1 LRKLKIDT
9 KAVLSPLSGV
19 SDLSFRLIC
28 REQGAKLCFFEMA
41 DANMLTH
48 AASKNRDIF
57 KTTPEDQ
64 PIAAQILG
72 ADPDVTLAAAEK
84 LLELTKPQF
93 LDINAACPAKKVV
106 KKKAGAHLIREP
118 KVLEAIIKK
127 LTDNLSLPITVKL
140 RIGYN
145 TYNEEAIREIAMR
158 CEGEGVA
165 ALFVHGRTWKHA
177 YCGEVTYEG
186 IKAIKEAVKIPVYGS
201 GSVFSPELAKK
212 MLDETGCDGV
222 VVARG
227 AMGNPWIFKRI
238 EEYLKSGQLLPEPTP
253 KERMA
258 MCKRHLSY
266 MEKYKESRL
275 TNKIGWMRRIAI
287 YYIKSLHNATSF
299 RHQVTSAKSYDEL
312 MGVVDKI

>member
-1 LRKLKIDT
+1 MPIDT
-9 KAVLSPLSGV
+9 KVILAPLSGV

-72 ADPDVTLAAAEK
+72 SDPDVTLAAAEK

-145 TYNEEAIREIAMR
+145 TYNAAEIKEVAKMCQGGGAAM
-158 CEGEGVA
+158 
-165 ALFVHGRTWKHA
+165 LFVHGRTWKHA
-177 YCGEVTYEG
+177 YCGDVTYEG
-186 IKAIKEAVKIPVYGS
+186 IRAIKEAVKIPVYGS

-222 VVARG
+222 MVARG
-227 AMGNPWIFKRI
+227 AMGNPWIFKSI

-253 KERMA
+253 KERMK

-266 MEKYKESRL
+266 MEEYKESRQ

-287 YYIKSLHNATSF
+287 YYIKNLPGAAAM
-299 RHQVTSAKSYDEL
+299 RHEVTSAKSYEEL